1 LCRLSLASKWLLR
14 QDAIKTLT
22 AFVESGE
29 LDSSESPTG
38 TKSSSILTVVREHTR
53 GFKETNVNIMKAIMH
68 LFIALCDYH
77 EASECVIDEWV
88 MQDGVAIALLK
99 MSDRKLYISC
109 KSLLTRLCVVSPP
122 YTVVL
127 EAFKAIKPTKS
138 PVAHL
143 EYLQWVGDFCNDFG
157 AASLGPAISEIALS
171 MIDVSNKV
179 HRGENTISARL
190 TFSSFLS
197 RKSNLQIQR

>member
-1 LCRLSLASKWLLR
+1 LR
-14 QDAIKTLT
+14 QDAIKSLT

-77 EASECVIDEWV
+77 EASECQIDERV
-88 MQDGVAIALLK
+88 MKDGADIAVQK
-99 MSDRKLYISC
+99 ISDRKLSISS

-122 YTVVL
+122 HAAVS
-127 EAFKAIKPTKS
+127 EAFKAIKSIKS

-143 EYLQWVGDFCNDFG
+143 EYLQWVGDFCDDFG
-157 AASLGPAISEIALS
+157 AASLGPGISEIALS
-171 MIDVSNKV
+171 MIDVSKDV
-179 HRGENTISARL
+179 HRARKIISARL
-190 TFSSFLS
+190 TFLVFSE
-197 RKSNLQIQR
+197 

>member
-1 LCRLSLASKWLLR
+1 VR
-14 QDAIKTLT
+14 QDAIKSLT

-29 LDSSESPTG
+29 LDSSKSPIG

-77 EASECVIDEWV
+77 EASECQIDERV
-88 MQDGVAIALLK
+88 VKDGADIAVQK
-99 MSDRKLYISC
+99 ISDKKLSISC

-122 YTVVL
+122 HVAVS
-127 EAFKAIKPTKS
+127 EAFKAIKSIKS

-157 AASLGPAISEIALS
+157 AASLGPGISEIALS
-171 MIDVSNKV
+171 MIDVSKDIRRAG
-179 HRGENTISARL
+179 HIIPTRL
-190 TFSSFLS
+190 TFSRLF
-197 RKSNLQIQR
+197 